1 MNNLANEQFEFIDD
15 DLITFLQSDDPFIN
29 VLAKA
34 ILSRGKQKLLER
46 IPSKVHQYEQT
57 MANYNHSIK
66 AMLKAACEYYP
77 D

>member
-1 MNNLANEQFEFIDD
+1 MNNLANEQIEPIDD
-15 DLITFLQSDDPFIN
+15 DFFCFLQSGDPFIN
-29 VLAKA
+29 VLASA

-46 IPSKVHQYEQT
+46 NRPLVHQYEQT

>member
-1 MNNLANEQFEFIDD
+1 MNNLVNEQFEPIDD
-15 DLITFLQSDDPFIN
+15 DIICFLQSDDPFIDL
-29 VLAKA
+29 LAMV

-46 IPSKVHQYEQT
+46 IPSKVHQYDQT

-66 AMLKAACEYYP
+66 RLLKAACEYYP

>member
-46 IPSKVHQYEQT
+46 IPSKVCEYEQT
-57 MANYNHSIK
+57 MANYSYTIK
-66 AMLKAACEYYP
+66 ELLKDACEYYP
-77 D
+77 